1 MTGSNMHGSR
11 RNNEERIIDLE
22 LSEAGSS
29 FFEQPSQFSNV
40 EEIFERE

>member
-1 MTGSNMHGSR
+1 MSGSR
-11 RNNEERIIDLE
+11 FGHSKKSNEDKMIDLD

-40 EEIFERE
+40 E